1 MSNEN
6 FETLLNENLDQLN
19 MQVGSIIKAQVLE
32 ISNTGYVTVSAGLKS
47 EADIP
52 VQEFKNSNGEIEIK
66 VGDYV
71 DVAIEAVENGFGETC
86 LSREKAIN
94 NAVWKVLEDVHNSD
108 STISGIISERVK
120 GGFVVELSGIN
131 AFLPGSLIDVRPVKD
146 PACFENKALEFKIV
160 KLDRK
165 RNNIVVSR
173 RAVLELENS
182 EEREQLLENLQDGM
196 ETVGIVKNLTDYG
209 AFVDLGGIDGL
220 LHITDMSW
228 KRLKHPSEIVNVG
241 DEITVKVL
249 SFDKAKQ
256 RVSLGLKQLQGDPWS
271 NITAKYP
278 NQKRIFGNVTN
289 VTEYGC
295 FVEIEDGI
303 EGLVHMSEMDW
314 TNKNIHPSNL
324 VQVGDEVEVMI
335 LEIDEKRRRIS
346 LGLKQCSPN
355 PWQQFESNHSVGE
368 KIKGNIRSI
377 TDFGVFI
384 GLENNI
390 DGLIHQTDIS
400 WNQSGESAIRDLKK
414 GEEVEAIILSIDS
427 ERERISLGLKQLT
440 QDPFED
446 FFKQNPIGTNLDTSI
461 IEIDQK
467 KLIVTLENDLKG
479 CIRLNE
485 QTQGYKVGDSINC
498 YVETK
503 ELKHAYLIS
512 LSIYKPKESSG
523 EEVIIKTEEAP
534 SNNIVAELL
543 KAQLND
549 NKD

>member
-1 MSNEN
+1 MQN
-6 FETLLNENLDQLN
+6 FETLMQQINESSATSGITEGVILALDN
-19 MQVGSIIKAQVLE
+19 NYAVVDV
-32 ISNTGYVTVSAGLKS
+32 NLKS
-47 EADIP
+47 EGLIP
-52 VQEFKNSNGEIEIK
+52 INEFKNAEGELKAE
-66 VGDYV
+66 VGDK
-71 DVAIEAVENGFGETC
+71 VAVMIELADNGYGEVF
-86 LSREKAIN
+86 LSYEKAIKHSAWEHLN
-94 NAVWKVLEDVHNSD
+94 KCCETGE
-108 STISGIISERVK
+108 TIEGRIIERVK
-120 GGFVVELSGIN
+120 GGFTVAVDPLK
-131 AFLPGSLIDVRPVKD
+131 AFLPGSLADMRPGTELNNIEDQTLTFKVVKMD
-146 PACFENKALEFKIV
+146 K
-160 KLDRK
+160 K
-165 RNNIVVSR
+165 RSNIVVSR
-173 RAVLELENS
+173 RAVLDEES
-182 EEREQLLENLQDGM
+182 SGEREELLSSLTEGK
-196 ETVGIVKNLTDYG
+196 EVTGIVKNLTEYG
-209 AFVDLGGIDGL
+209 AFIDLGGIDGL

-228 KRLKHPSEIVNVG
+228 KRVAHPSEVVTVG
-241 DEITVKVL
+241 QSITVKVL
-249 SFDKAKQ
+249 SYDREKL
-256 RVSLGLKQLQGDPWS
+256 RVSLGLKQLSGDPWLS
-271 NITAKYP
+271 IEERITVGT
-278 NQKRIFGNVTN
+278 RLFGVVTN
-289 VTEYGC
+289 AKDYGC

-314 TNKNIHPSNL
+314 CNKNIQPSSL
-324 VQVGDEVEVMI
+324 VSPGDEVEVMV
-335 LEIDEKRRRIS
+335 LEVDPKKRRIS
-346 LGLKQCSPN
+346 LGMKQCIPSPWVN
-355 PWQQFESNHSVGE
+355 FSENNEIGGKVTGM
-368 KIKGNIRSI
+368 IKSI
-377 TDFGVFI
+377 TDFGLFI
-384 GLENNI
+384 GLDGGI
-390 DGLIHQTDIS
+390 DGLVHFSDVS
-400 WNQSGESAIRDLKK
+400 WSQPGDVAVRNYKK
-414 GEEVEAIILSIDS
+414 GEQVDAVILGIDS